1 MAKRII
7 SALVGIVLFAGVVT
21 ASLYFRYTFSIF
33 VALLNCV
40 AVWEVF
46 SAVKMADKKPMLFGA
61 MLMGAAMPFLSAFQ
75 SYTFAVCFLYIVFNF
90 AYMIF
95 HHKQLRMEK
104 VMLAGGLSVILS
116 ASFSTLCRMF
126 DMGIDGR
133 YGMIEADGIFLLV
146 FSCAVAWLADTGAYF
161 TGVFFGKHKL
171 CPEISPKKTVEGFVG
186 GVVFNVVFSVLLAL
200 AYQMTFAKGGK
211 INLVLAAAIAF
222 FAAFAGTLGDL
233 TASVLK
239 RECGIK
245 DYGKIMPG
253 HGGVLDRFDSVFLT
267 APLTY
272 LFIEATGAY
281 FPLIIR

>member
-1 MAKRII
+1 MAKRIV
-7 SALVGIVLFAGVVT
+7 SAVVGIALFAGVVA
-21 ASLYFRYTFSIF
+21 ASLYFRYAFSVF
-33 VALLNCV
+33 VALLDCI

-46 SAVKMADKKPMLFGA
+46 SAVKMTKRRPMLFAA
-61 MLMGAAMPFLSAFQ
+61 MLVGAAMPFLSAFQ
-75 SYTFAVCFLYIVFNF
+75 SYIFVVCFAYIVFNF

-95 HHKQLRMEK
+95 HHETVKMEQI
-104 VMLAGGLSVILS
+104 MLAGGLSIILS
-116 ASFSTLCRMF
+116 ASFSSLCRLF
-126 DMGIDGR
+126 DMGLDGR
-133 YGMIEADGIFLLV
+133 YGMNEADGIFLLV
-146 FSCAVAWLADTGAYF
+146 LSCAVAWLADTGAYF

-171 CPEISPKKTVEGFVG
+171 CPKISPKKTVEGFVG
-186 GVVFNVVFSVLLAL
+186 GIVFDVLLSLLLSYVYQAL
-200 AYQMTFAKGGK
+200 FAGEGRV
-211 INLVLAAAIAF
+211 NFPLVAIIAF

-272 LFIEATGAY
+272 LFVEAFGAY
-281 FPLIIR
+281 FPVIIR